1 MKKLITLLLALV
13 MVLSLC
19 PAMAEEP
26 VVLTV
31 AIADKTNVEDY
42 NTNEMTLYIEKA
54 LNVDLQFNVYAAV
67 DYNNKINL
75 MVTSG
80 DKLED
85 IILCGSAFPDA
96 LVYSWAQAGA
106 LAPLTEYYQSAETA
120 PTIFESI
127 ERTGYDFRG
136 DITLPDG
143 EIYYIPIYNQ
153 SYGNEYQKIWYYDGW
168 MQALG
173 ADIPTTIDELADLLR
188 QVIATDLNGNDV
200 ADEIGMAGWDGIRGA
215 WFSYLMN
222 AFTYYDAGN
231 DHLKVVDGVV
241 SFAYTEEAFR
251 DGVEYIAAMI
261 EEGLIAP
268 ESVTQDQTSW
278 KNMINT
284 ADHTVFSHAYT
295 TPSQI
300 LSTEIK
306 NNHLVLGP
314 VEGPDG
320 HISAQFQPSKA
331 NCGMVISA
339 TCENVDAAFA
349 VGDFLCSELLGITT
363 RWGQEGRDWDYVAKT
378 ADPSI
383 YEGAYENFGAYII
396 VYDDA
401 TFWSS
406 GGLQNRSWMQNGPYV
421 RQYGLAAG
429 RSGMAGNISIYEK
442 HIADADILYQT
453 CGLQPEEVIAK
464 LIYSAE
470 EQEIVNKVSPDLKTF
485 VEETV
490 AGWLLDGSTL
500 TDEAWDA
507 FLAGVEELGA
517 ADWLEVA
524 QAAYDRSR

>member
-1 MKKLITLLLALV
+1 MKKLVTLLLALA
-13 MVLSLC
+13 MVLTLC

-31 AIADKTNVEDY
+31 AVADKTNVEDF
-42 NTNEMTLYIEKA
+42 NTNETTLYIEEA
-54 LNVDLQFNVYAAV
+54 LNVDLQFNVYASV

-80 DKLED
+80 DEMED
-85 IILCGSAFPDA
+85 IIIGNFSDS

-106 LAPLTEYYQSAETA
+106 LAPLTEYYKSAETA
-120 PTIFESI
+120 PVLFESI

-143 EIYYIPIYNQ
+143 EIYYIPVYNQ
-153 SYGNEYQKIWYYDGW
+153 SYGNEYNKVWYYDAW
-168 MQALG
+168 MQQLG
-173 ADIPTTIDELADLLR
+173 AEVPETIDDFAELLR
-188 QVIATDLNGNDV
+188 QVVATDLNGNGIN
-200 ADEIGMAGWDGIRGA
+200 DEIGFAGFDGINGF

-222 AFTYYDAGN
+222 GFTYYDANN
-231 DHLKVVDGVV
+231 DHMKVVDGTV
-241 SFAYTEEAFR
+241 SFAYTEDAFR
-251 DGVEYIAAMI
+251 EGVEYIAAMI

-268 ESVTQDQTSW
+268 ESVTQVQDSL
-278 KNMINT
+278 KNMINS
-284 ADHTVFSHAYT
+284 ADHSVFAYTFT

-300 LSTEIK
+300 LDTEIK
-306 NNHLVLGP
+306 NNCLVIAPL
-314 VEGPDG
+314 EGPDG
-320 HISAQFQPSKA
+320 HRSTQFNPSKA
-331 NCGMVISA
+331 GCGMVISA
-339 TCENVDAAFA
+339 GCEDVATAFA

-378 ADPSI
+378 ADPAI
-383 YEGAYENFGAYII
+383 YEGAYANFGAYII

-406 GGLQNRSWMQNGPYV
+406 GGLQNRSWMQAGPYV

-429 RSGMAGNISIYEK
+429 RSGLAGNISIYEK

-453 CGLQPEEVIAK
+453 CGYQPEEVIAK
-464 LIYSAE
+464 LIYSAD
-470 EQEIVNKVSPDLKTF
+470 EQEVVNKVSTDLNTY
-485 VEETV
+485 VEETI
-490 AGWLLDGSTL
+490 AGWLLDSASL

-517 ADWLEVA
+517 AEWLEVA